1 MERRERIGVTDDV
14 PNVLAALV
22 IFLVASAIAGAIVAL
37 VTRTMGDTATGRI
50 VRTVAPTLIMAIA
63 VFMILDE
70 LQIAQSIVLITYA
83 ALMGAIA
90 LGMALAFG
98 LGGRDVASRMLEGA
112 YAAGQ
117 RSMPQIRQDVQRAR
131 LAPNR
136 RPTSYASRPPRRH
149 QHQTRPP
156 THRQPS
162 NQKSLRL
169 SGVSRAPESW

>member
-22 IFLVASAIAGAIVAL
+22 IFLVASAIAGAIAAL

-50 VRTVAPTLIMAIA
+50 VRTVAPILIMAIA

-117 RSMPQIRQDVQRAR
+117 RSMPQIRQDVQQGKARAQQEADQLR
-131 LAPNR
+131 EQATPPPPAPDTTTD
-136 RPTSYASRPPRRH
+136 P
-149 QHQTRPP
+149 PP
-156 THRQPS
+156 T
-162 NQKSLRL
+162 L
-169 SGVSRAPESW
+169 